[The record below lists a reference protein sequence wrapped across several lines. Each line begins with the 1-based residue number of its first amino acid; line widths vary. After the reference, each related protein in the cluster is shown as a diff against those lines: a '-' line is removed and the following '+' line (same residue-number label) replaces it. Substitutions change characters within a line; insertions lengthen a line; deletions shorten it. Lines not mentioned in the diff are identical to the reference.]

1 MRRTKPL
8 NIVIDVALILI
19 GSVVLFAIMPKVGS
33 SATRGSSPAGNDA
46 ASLRAFS
53 VVTSVL
59 TSPRCLNCHVAG
71 DSPLQGDAGTIHN
84 MNVKRGPDGR
94 GTPAMHCTNCH
105 QDENSIQVH
114 APPGRPDWRMPPASM
129 RMGWQGLSV
138 GEICRSLKDPAKNG
152 GRTTAQ
158 LIEHVRDD
166 RIVNWGWDPGPGRSL
181 PPVSHEEFVGQVT
194 EWVQTGAVCPEESQV
209 TGSRR

>member
-1 MRRTKPL
+1 MRRTKPF

-33 SATRGSSPAGNDA
+33 SATRGSSPDGNDA

-53 VVTSVL
+53 VVASVL

-71 DSPLQGDAGTIHN
+71 DSPLQGDTGTIHN

-105 QDENSIQVH
+105 QDENSIQLH
-114 APPGRPDWRMPPASM
+114 APPGRPDWRMPTSAT
-129 RMGWQGLSV
+129 RMAWQSLSV
-138 GEICRSLKDPAKNG
+138 GDICRSLKDPAKNG
-152 GRTTAQ
+152 DRTMAQ

-181 PPVSHEEFVGQVT
+181 PPVSHDEFVARVT
-194 EWVQTGAVCPEESQV
+194 EWVQTGTACPQESQV
-209 TGSRR
+209 TVNGR

>member
-1 MRRTKPL
+1 MSRMKSFGIAAALGLVLVGWWVLLSSRPESGRVFAQSGSEAESLKAFA
-8 NIVIDVALILI
+8 VVA
-19 GSVVLFAIMPKVGS
+19 
-33 SATRGSSPAGNDA
+33 
-46 ASLRAFS
+46 
-53 VVTSVL
+53 SVL

-71 DSPLQGDAGTIHN
+71 DSPLQGDGGTTHN

-94 GTPAMHCTNCH
+94 GTPAMHCANCH
-105 QDENSIQVH
+105 QDQNSTQLH
-114 APPGRPDWRMPPASM
+114 APPGRPDWRMPPPAT
-129 RMGWQGLSV
+129 RMAWQGLTV

-181 PPVSHEEFVGQVT
+181 PPVSHEEFVAQVT
-194 EWVQTGAVCPEESQV
+194 GWVQTGSACPEESRV
-209 TGSRR
+209 AVAGDKR